1 MSDSRFDKDSIQMR
15 VLDSQIIYHNGYAE
29 GMNQMKR
36 MVLMKIESEL
46 LRSQLAVDFYHYRQ
60 LLYLKNAIES
70 L

>member
-15 VLDSQIIYHNGYAE
+15 VLDSQIIYQHGYAE

-46 LRSQLAVDFYHYRQ
+46 LRSQLAVDSYHYGQ
-60 LLYLKNAIES
+60 LLSLKKVIES